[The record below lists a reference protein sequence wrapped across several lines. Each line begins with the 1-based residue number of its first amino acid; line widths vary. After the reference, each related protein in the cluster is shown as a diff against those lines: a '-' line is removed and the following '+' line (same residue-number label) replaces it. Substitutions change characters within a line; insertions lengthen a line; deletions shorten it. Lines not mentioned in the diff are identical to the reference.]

1 MALRATFTIE
11 DVRHQL
17 ELAHKLFEKTVIA
30 RLQYLGEE
38 CTNLA
43 RDKGSYIDRTGA
55 LRSSTGYMV
64 VVDGVVLKRGG
75 FDEVKGTET
84 TTIKGTEIGLEL
96 ATRLAF
102 EIEGDYVLIVVAGM
116 NYASSVESKGYDV
129 LTSSEMYA
137 KSEVPKILQKLSD
150 QLKNRK
156 LLYSKYTRKKK

>member
-1 MALRATFTIE
+1 MALRATFTME

-17 ELAHKLFEKTVIA
+17 ELAHNLFEKTVIA
-30 RLQYLGEE
+30 RLEYLGEE

-55 LRSSTGYMV
+55 LRSSTGYMI
-64 VVDGVVLKRGG
+64 VVDGVVLKKGG
-75 FDEVKGTET
+75 FEEVKGTET

-96 ATRLAF
+96 ATRLAS

-129 LTSSEMYA
+129 LTSAEMHA

-156 LLYSKYTRKKK
+156 L